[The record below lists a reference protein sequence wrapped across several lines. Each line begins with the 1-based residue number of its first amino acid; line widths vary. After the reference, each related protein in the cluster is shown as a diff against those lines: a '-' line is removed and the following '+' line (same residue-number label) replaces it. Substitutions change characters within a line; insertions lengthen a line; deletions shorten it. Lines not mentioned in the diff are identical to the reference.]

1 MRYNEKP
8 SWHMKEALRRDHG
21 FTLVELLVAAVILI
35 AVILAI
41 ATMFPT
47 GRGNVY
53 DAGKRSR
60 AVALAQENLE
70 IVKNSAFPTTGGACP
85 APPGHTCS
93 MNVSLSGTSPD
104 RLATVTVTVGWKG
117 APRSGNVSLVTRIAE

>member
-1 MRYNEKP
+1 
-8 SWHMKEALRRDHG
+8 MKGTLRNDWG
-21 FTLVELLVAAVILI
+21 FTLIEVLVAAVILLVAI
-35 AVILAI
+35 IAI

-47 GRGNVY
+47 GRGNVD

-60 AVALAQENLE
+60 ALALAQENLE
-70 IVKNSAFPTTGGACP
+70 IVKNSAFPPVGGSCP
-85 APPGHTCS
+85 APTPSGYTCS
-93 MNVSLSGTSPD
+93 MNVSLSGTSPN